1 MECHEVPERCS
12 FLHFLPTISHF
23 CFYMNHS
30 YRSLESSEAGMNPVN
45 VARVIRIKHGRQN
58 EDLRDG
64 SALEQNR
71 DYGSSEARATNQAQL
86 LEHQMQLLSEE
97 GLVKSTHNQAL
108 NLVLKKKKLTFE
120 QFAQLGLL
128 QRENKFLQLIQR
140 QLFTNPENSTPQV
153 LSKSPL
159 IQLSIHNPI

>member
-1 MECHEVPERCS
+1 
-12 FLHFLPTISHF
+12 
-23 CFYMNHS
+23 MN
-30 YRSLESSEAGMNPVN
+30 LGN

-97 GLVKSTHNQAL
+97 GLVKSTHIQAL
-108 NLVLKKKKLTFE
+108 NLVLKKKKLIVE
-120 QFAQLGLL
+120 HFAQLGLL
-128 QRENKFLQLIQR
+128 QR
-140 QLFTNPENSTPQV
+140 
-153 LSKSPL
+153 
-159 IQLSIHNPI
+159 